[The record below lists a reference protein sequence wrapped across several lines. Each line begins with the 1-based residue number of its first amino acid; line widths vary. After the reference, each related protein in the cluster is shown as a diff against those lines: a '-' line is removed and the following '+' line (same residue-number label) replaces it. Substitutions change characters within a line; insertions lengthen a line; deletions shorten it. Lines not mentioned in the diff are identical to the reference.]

1 MDALTRLLEAAAG
14 WLWNWPVVAL
24 CLGAGVV
31 FSVVTRFVQARGFAH
46 ALGLL
51 AGRHDRPDDPGHL
64 THLQALSAAVA
75 GTVGLGNIAGV
86 AVAVTVGGPG
96 ALFWMWVVG
105 LLGMATKF
113 AEVTLG
119 THYRVRDERGVYRGG
134 AIYTITRGLP
144 ERWPALA
151 PLARPLALVFAGACA
166 VATLGAGNMFQA
178 RSVAELLRDHHGVP
192 PLLTGVVLA
201 AGAGA
206 VILGGIGR
214 IGRVAA
220 TLVPFMCGAYVL
232 VALGICV
239 ANAGAVPAALG
250 TILRDAFT
258 GEAAAGGAV
267 WAVIV
272 TGVRRAVF
280 SSEAGLGTAPMA
292 HATAR
297 TAEPVRQGLVALLEP
312 LLDTVVV
319 CSATGLVIVLSGQR
333 PLDGGA
339 RGRDAHGARV
349 RRVRARLRPL
359 GARVGRG
366 VVRLLD
372 ARHLVVLRRDRLRA
386 PAGRAGDPA
395 LPRRVHR
402 GRRPRRHARP
412 GADPGLRR
420 PDLRR
425 DGDPEPRRRA
435 PAHGQ
440 GARAHGRLLRAPPG
454 SGIDACRRGAGS
466 LADREHRSSC
476 LEGRGIRVLGRCCL
490 TALTGRSDEQE
501 TVTEVTED
509 APRAPRASS

>member
-31 FSVVTRFVQARGFAH
+31 FTAVTRLVQARGFAH

-151 PLARPLALVFAGACA
+151 PLARPLALVFASACA

-297 TAEPVRQGLVALLEP
+297 TAEPVRQGLVGLLEP

-333 PLDGGA
+333 PLDGALEGVTLTA
-339 RGRDAHGARV
+339 RAFGEFVPGFGRWALAPAVALFAFSTLVTWSFYGETACAH
-349 RRVRARLRPL
+349 LL
-359 GARVGRG
+359 GARAVRPYRVVFIAAVVLGATRDLAPILAFADLTFG
-366 VVRLLD
+366 VMVIPN
-372 ARHLVVLRRDRLRA
+372 LVVVLLLTGKVRALTADYFARRQ
-386 PAGRAGDPA
+386 PAGSTPA
-395 LPRRVHR
+395 AAAPGPSPTAST
-402 GRRPRRHARP
+402 GRRA
-412 GADPGLRR
+412 
-420 PDLRR
+420 
-425 DGDPEPRRRA
+425 
-435 PAHGQ
+435 
-440 GARAHGRLLRAPPG
+440 
-454 SGIDACRRGAGS
+454 
-466 LADREHRSSC
+466 
-476 LEGRGIRVLGRCCL
+476 
-490 TALTGRSDEQE
+490 
-501 TVTEVTED
+501 
-509 APRAPRASS
+509 